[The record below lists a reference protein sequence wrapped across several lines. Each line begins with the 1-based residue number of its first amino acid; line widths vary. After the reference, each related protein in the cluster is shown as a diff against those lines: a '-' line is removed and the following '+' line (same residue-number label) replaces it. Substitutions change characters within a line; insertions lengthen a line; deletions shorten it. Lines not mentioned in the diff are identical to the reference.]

1 MSGSDAASARSAP
14 ASARS
19 APAPAR
25 TVTAA
30 VFLGA
35 RAGFQLEELR
45 LDPPGPNEVLVR
57 MAASGVCHSDLHVVD
72 GEWERPA
79 PVAMGH
85 EGAGIVEAV
94 GTGVGDRPGDPRVGD
109 LVVLAWT
116 APCRSC
122 PACRRGEPHLCADP
136 RGAGHRLAPADV
148 RLRRPDGTPVGVYS
162 GIGTL
167 ATHQVVA
174 AEAAIPV
181 DPSLAPEQAA
191 LLGCAVT
198 TGVGAVTRTASV
210 APGETVVVIGL
221 GGVGLA
227 VVMGAVLAGAGAIVA
242 VDRVPAKLDLARAV
256 GATDGILARDAAATR
271 DSVLARLPGG
281 ADHAFEAIGLAATA
295 ELALEVVRPG
305 GTVTLVGMTP
315 QGVRAGLDVY
325 EFVERGLRLLGS
337 NYGSADPARTFPELA
352 AGAVAGRLPV
362 GRLVE
367 ERIGLADLPRAF
379 EAMRGGQGARRV
391 VVFDS

>member
-1 MSGSDAASARSAP
+1 MSGPGAARP
-14 ASARS
+14 
-19 APAPAR
+19 
-25 TVTAA
+25 VTAA
-30 VFLGA
+30 VFLGPGDGV
-35 RAGFQLEELR
+35 RVETLL
-45 LDPPGPNEVLVR
+45 LDPPGPGEVLVR

-85 EGAGIVEAV
+85 EGAGVVEAV
-94 GTGVGDRPGDPRVGD
+94 GPGVGGRPGDPRVGD

-136 RGAGHRLAPADV
+136 RGTGHRLATADV
-148 RLRRPDGTPVGVYS
+148 RLRRPDGTPVGAYS

-181 DPSLAPEQAA
+181 DPALPPEQAA
-191 LLGCAVT
+191 LIGCAVT
-198 TGVGAVTRTASV
+198 TGVGAVTRTAGV
-210 APGETVVVIGL
+210 APGTSVVAIGL

-227 VVMGAVLAGAGAIVA
+227 VVMGAALVGAHPIVA
-242 VDRVPAKLDLARAV
+242 VDRVDAKLDLARSI
-256 GATDGILARDAAATR
+256 GATDGVLAGDPAATRRAILAR
-271 DSVLARLPGG
+271 VPGG

-295 ELALEVVRPG
+295 ELAVDVIRPG
-305 GTVTLVGMTP
+305 GTATLVGMTP
-315 QGVRAGLDVY
+315 QGVRAGIDVY
-325 EFVERGLRLLGS
+325 GFVERGLRLLGS

-352 AGAVAGRLPV
+352 TLAVAGRLPV

-367 ERIGLADLPRAF
+367 ERIGLADLSRAF
-379 EAMRGGQGARRV
+379 EAMRRGDGARRV
-391 VVFDS
+391 VVFA